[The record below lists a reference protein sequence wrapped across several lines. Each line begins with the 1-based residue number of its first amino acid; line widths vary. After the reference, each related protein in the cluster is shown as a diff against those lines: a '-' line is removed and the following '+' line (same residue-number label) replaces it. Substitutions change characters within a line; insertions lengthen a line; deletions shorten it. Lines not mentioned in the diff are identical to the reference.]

1 MPLKLCV
8 IGVGHMGR
16 IHADKLKQM
25 KDVALCGLVDADHA
39 CLEEASKKHSTP
51 RFKDHKEVLTVAEAA
66 VIATPTET
74 HYAIAKDCL
83 ERGVHV
89 FMEKPITS
97 TVLEAEELI
106 ELARK
111 KQVVLQVGHLE
122 RFSPAFRRA
131 LAYIKDPMFIEAQR
145 ISPFSGRSTDI
156 DVIFDLMIHDIDL
169 ALSIAKGEVRDVRA
183 QGTPVVT
190 DKTDV
195 ANARIEFSN
204 GCVASLTASR
214 ASKMK
219 ERTFKIFQKDGYF
232 NLDLL
237 RGKMTAAIKDK
248 NGAIRLEEYQAEE
261 IDPVKDELREF
272 IYAIHEKRKPLVEGQ
287 HGLQALRLANL
298 IKESIIEQNLG
309 QRRARK
315 AL

>member
-1 MPLKLCV
+1 MPLKICV

-25 KDVALCGLVDADHA
+25 EDVALCGLVDADDA
-39 CLEEASKKHSTP
+39 CLEEASHRHSTP
-51 RFKDHKEVLTVAEAA
+51 PFKNHAEVLAVAQAA

-97 TVLEAEELI
+97 TVREAEELI

-111 KQVVLQVGHLE
+111 KQVILQVGHLE
-122 RFSPAFRRA
+122 RFSPAFGRA
-131 LAYIKDPMFIEAQR
+131 LPYIKDPMFIEAQR

-169 ALSIAKGEVRDVRA
+169 ALTIAKGEVRDVRA

-195 ANARIEFSN
+195 ANARIEFSG

-214 ASKMK
+214 VSKKK
-219 ERTFKIFQKDGYF
+219 ERTFKIFQENGFF

-237 RGKMTAAIKDK
+237 KGKLTASIKDK
-248 NGAIRLEEYQAEE
+248 EGAVQVEEYQAEE

-272 IYAIHEKRKPLVEGQ
+272 IYAILEKRKPRVEGE

-298 IKESIIEQNLG
+298 IKESIEQDLG

>member
-16 IHADKLKQM
+16 IHADKLQQM
-25 KDVALCGLVDADHA
+25 EDVALCGLVDADVA
-39 CLEEASKKHSTP
+39 CLEEASRKHGAP
-51 RFKDHKEVLTVAEAA
+51 RFKDHREVLAVAEAA

-83 ERGVHV
+83 KRGVHV

-97 TVLEAEELI
+97 TVREAEELI

-111 KQVVLQVGHLE
+111 RQVVLQVGHLE
-122 RFSPAFRRA
+122 RFSPVFARA
-131 LAYIKDPMFIEAQR
+131 LAYVKEPMFVEAQR

-156 DVIFDLMIHDIDL
+156 DVILDLMIHDIDL
-169 ALSIAKGEVRDVRA
+169 ALSVAKGEVQDVRA

-195 ANARIEFSN
+195 ANARIEFSG

-214 ASKMK
+214 VSKKK
-219 ERTFKIFQKDGYF
+219 ERTFKIFQKDSYY

-248 NGAIRLEEYQAEE
+248 DGAVQVEEYQAEE
-261 IDPVKDELREF
+261 IDPVRDELREF
-272 IYAIHEKRKPLVEGQ
+272 IYAIREKRKPRVEGE

-298 IKESIIEQNLG
+298 VKESIEQNLG
-309 QRRARK
+309 KRRARK